1 MPCVLATKKGK
12 FMPNEIPK
20 RLLGLKV
27 ADLLD
32 AHFNDEHRGHGTCG
46 RIKNLMRWA
55 YDNPIQT
62 VEDLLK
68 LSKREISRIPNVGK
82 KTVAEIEEMLAKLE
96 IKLATREGYTA
107 YYVGAPEPPPAPPH
121 PIYTMK
127 LHESVDVNSYTTALR
142 VHGGWIY
149 EFGDDGFVFV
159 PYHGEAV

>member
-1 MPCVLATKKGK
+1 
-12 FMPNEIPK
+12 MPNEIPK
-20 RLLGLKV
+20 KLLDLKL

-32 AHFNDEHRGHGTCG
+32 AHFNAEHRGHGTCG

-55 YDNPIQT
+55 YNTPIET
-62 VEDLLK
+62 VGDIVK
-68 LSKREISRIPNVGK
+68 LSIRELRYLPNVGK

-121 PIYTMK
+121 PIYTMR
-127 LHESVDVNSYTTALR
+127 LHENMDIDSYRTVLR

-149 EFGDDGFVFV
+149 EFGDDGVVFV
-159 PYHGEAV
+159 PENGGAL